1 MADTLCN
8 PQEALSFAGTAA
20 ALRSEECAALKHD
33 TVIDFL
39 EAAHGRELQAIA
51 DVVKDLVQRTES
63 PWLNTGRNV
72 FDGDDVGSIIC
83 EFETREQANL
93 AVGCVNAVRR
103 LRKTL
108 KEKGYSV

>member
-1 MADTLCN
+1 MTDTICN
-8 PQEALSFAGTAA
+8 PQTTLSFADTAA
-20 ALRSEECAALKHD
+20 ALRAEECAVLKHD
-33 TVIDFL
+33 TVIGFL
-39 EAAHGRELQAIA
+39 EAAHRRELQDIA
-51 DVVKDLVQRTES
+51 NVVKDLVQRTES

-83 EFETREQANL
+83 EFETGEQASL

-103 LRKTL
+103 LRKAL